1 MFGVLPP
8 ENYLCGNSIN
18 FHISHHDFIYLSPWV
33 MKNLKVEEKETWQI
47 IFPESYVME
56 HF

>member
-1 MFGVLPP
+1 MFGLLPP

-18 FHISHHDFIYLSPWV
+18 LHISHHDFIYLSPSYE
-33 MKNLKVEEKETWQI
+33 KLKVEEKKTWQI
-47 IFPESYVME
+47 VFPESYVIE